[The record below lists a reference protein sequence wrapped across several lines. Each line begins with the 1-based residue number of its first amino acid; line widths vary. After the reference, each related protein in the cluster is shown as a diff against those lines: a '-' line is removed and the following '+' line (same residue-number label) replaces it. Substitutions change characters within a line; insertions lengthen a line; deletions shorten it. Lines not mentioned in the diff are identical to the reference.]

1 MCQSNNCEQSQLG
14 RRLQVLGV
22 PGRPLSGSRW
32 EGSGGKARLSSGWYQ
47 RFYTHAGVGK
57 SSSEWKGH
65 CSSWAAESAAVCL
78 VSQRRVFPRNLR
90 LRGISQRLVRHR
102 VCWAAEQD
110 KFKSCLSLN
119 WYLGLSWAARDDGC
133 SPFWFCFAQVMTLC
147 PWLLFAAVACQCPRS
162 VWADCSR
169 TQKTGKG
176 WASIITAWQGL
187 RIRPGTWNQFELHYW
202 ITDVAHCPC

>member
-32 EGSGGKARLSSGWYQ
+32 EGSGEKARLSSGWYQ

-78 VSQRRVFPRNLR
+78 VSQHRVFPRNLR

-133 SPFWFCFAQVMTLC
+133 SPFWFCFAQVMALC
-147 PWLLFAAVACQCPRS
+147 PWLLFAAVACQCPCS
-162 VWADCSR
+162 VWADCSW
-169 TQKTGKG
+169 TQKTEKG